1 MKKLLFVIPLMFL
14 FAIPAYA
21 IGGNG
26 NQGNGQQVVVSPTG
40 TAVKNQNQ
48 INNQGEGSQLQ
59 INNQEE
65 LNLGESQ
72 GEGLQI
78 RNQMAVQN
86 MSMVAEKVQEMLQ
99 VRTSGGIGDQI
110 RGIAQEQG
118 NSQQKIQGDLEKIEA
133 RSGFLKAILGPDY
146 VSINR
151 VRKEMEQ
158 NQLRIEKLE
167 ELQNQLVNQSDISA
181 VQETI
186 EALTEQNTSLQEMLD
201 VEESESSL
209 LGWLVKLFAR

>member
-1 MKKLLFVIPLMFL
+1 MMFL
-14 FAIPAYA
+14 FATPAYA

-26 NQGNGQQVVVSPTG
+26 NQGSGQQVVVSPTG
-40 TAVKNQNQ
+40 TAVRNQNQ

-65 LNLGESQ
+65 LNLGEGQ

-99 VRTSGGIGDQI
+99 IRTSGGIGDQV
-110 RGIAQEQG
+110 RGVAQEQG

-133 RSGFLKAILGPDY
+133 RSGFLKTILGPDY

-158 NQLRIEKLE
+158 NQLRIQRLE
-167 ELQNQLVNQSDISA
+167 ELQNQLANQSDISV

-186 EALTEQNTSLQEMLD
+186 EALTLQNTSLQEMLD
-201 VEESESSL
+201 VEESQSSL
-209 LGWLVKLFAR
+209 LGWLVKLFTR